1 MGMTPGLD
9 PTSTNEITQDI
20 MDHEET
26 PKRLYSG
33 SKPMLQLNK
42 QKSFPAGL
50 HQSNFDTFTDKDKN
64 EESVL
69 QAMSTPLFDQLGE
82 LGHRNQESASHE
94 SKSISPQRRASLL
107 V

>member
-1 MGMTPGLD
+1 MVKTPIGTAPGID
-9 PTSTNEITQDI
+9 PTSTNELTQDI
-20 MDHEET
+20 IDRDDNSHDQT

-69 QAMSTPLFDQLGE
+69 QAISTPLFDQQVE
-82 LGHRNQESASHE
+82 FHNKNQ
-94 SKSISPQRRASLL
+94 
-107 V
+107 